1 VVGSYSITIIEVS
14 EPYPGQPS
22 TVTVSNQYTFSLV
35 SAATSAMTAGG
46 FPSFAG
52 PVGDRP

>member
-1 VVGSYSITIIEVS
+1 
-14 EPYPGQPS
+14 
-22 TVTVSNQYTFSLV
+22 LA
-35 SAATSAMTAGG
+35 SAASSATTAGG

>member
-1 VVGSYSITIIEVS
+1 
-14 EPYPGQPS
+14 
-22 TVTVSNQYTFSLV
+22 LA
-35 SAATSAMTAGG
+35 SAATSATIAGG

>member
-1 VVGSYSITIIEVS
+1 
-14 EPYPGQPS
+14 
-22 TVTVSNQYTFSLV
+22 LA
-35 SAATSAMTAGG
+35 SAATSATTAGG